1 MIPRIF
7 LGSALLLA
15 VLNSLS
21 LATPILAQNAPPGSS
36 VEATALVRRT
46 LVENRHD
53 LEVLRNYIYVSDE
66 TDEEYKDNRVVKT
79 TVTRQ
84 ENFTIDGEPVTRT
97 LLVNGQPPAEKDRR
111 KEEKE
116 LDEKT
121 ADAHATNPKHKE
133 DREKKAA
140 KELAEQMAVRED
152 VLEAYNFTILGE
164 EKHDGHRLVKIAAEP
179 KDGFKG
185 KSKLKVFLPVLHGT
199 LIIDATSNQWIDI
212 HATMVR
218 KLGGGPMYVGQESA
232 IHLHQASVADGL
244 WVMTDGSIRINARLL
259 FLHKNIGERVSFH
272 DFRRFGSEVRIVET
286 AESLTAPTT
295 QAKP

>member
-1 MIPRIF
+1 MILRRF
-7 LGSALLLA
+7 YGSALLLA

-53 LEVLRNYIYVSDE
+53 LEALRNYIYVSDE
-66 TDEEYKDNRVVKT
+66 TDEEYKDNRVTKT

-152 VLEAYNFTILGE
+152 VLDAYNFTILGE
-164 EKHDGHRLVKIAAEP
+164 ETHEGHRLVKIAAEP